1 MAEDFP
7 DFTRAVR
14 LLGVDADGDLVTVL
28 VDSAGNLG
36 AILKGTTAAEAL
48 RSVRVDDDG
57 QILAVLRGADDVD
70 VAVDASG
77 RLVAKMQGSETGVQ
91 WRDVA
96 VDASGQM
103 IMVPRGQTGNYMA
116 VDASGFLSAL
126 VKGIDG
132 GAVLRTLAVDTG
144 GQLIMVPRGSTGN
157 YMTIDANGYMTAVL
171 KGVRDSVLT
180 TIGVD
185 AEGRIE
191 AFGLDAEDQWGQ
203 VLRTGN
209 SDLAARL
216 GSPVTWDWRGNVLY
230 AHDFSTGYGPV
241 QKTAHGT
248 GAAVSLGPERGG
260 FGGYALK
267 MTSGSDDGDY
277 AQCRFYVGSNP
288 STRLGIA
295 ARFAIDGNTGY
306 AEVHIEHQEG
316 AGSPYGSLWL
326 DVANSQLQIYLT
338 ATGWT
343 NVGAVV
349 VNTYGYA
356 YCWLK
361 LVINQDTGYYER
373 ALYNETEIDLSAYP
387 CPTLSSSYVGSIMS
401 SFVNVGRVANNDVVY
416 LDQLVLTVGEPAN
429 V

>member
-14 LLGVDADGDLVTVL
+14 LLGVDDAGDLVTVL
-28 VDSAGNLG
+28 VDSAGNLA
-36 AILKGTTAAEAL
+36 AILKGTTVADVL
-48 RSVRVDDDG
+48 RAVRVDDAG

-77 RLVAKMQGSETGVQ
+77 
-91 WRDVA
+91 
-96 VDASGQM
+96 
-103 IMVPRGQTGNYMA
+103 
-116 VDASGFLSAL
+116 FLAAL

-132 GAVLRTLAVDTG
+132 GSVLRTLAVDAS
-144 GQLIMVPRGSTGN
+144 GQLVMVPRGQSGN
-157 YMTIDANGYMTAVL
+157 YMAIDASGYMTAVL

-191 AFGLDAEDQWGQ
+191 AFGLDAEDQWGS

-209 SDLAARL
+209 SELAARL
-216 GSPVTWDWRGNVLY
+216 GSSVTWDWRGNVLY

-241 QKTAHGT
+241 QKTPHGN
-248 GAAVSLGPERGG
+248 GAAVDLGPERAG

-267 MTSGSDDGDY
+267 MTSGSGDWDY

-288 STRLGIA
+288 SARIGIA

-306 AEVHIEHQEG
+306 AQVHVEHQEG
-316 AGSPYGSLWL
+316 ANSPYGSLWL

-343 NVGAVV
+343 DVGAVV
-349 VNTYGYA
+349 VNTYGYT

-401 SFVNVGRVANNDVVY
+401 SFVNYGRTANNDVVY
-416 LDQLVLTVGEPAN
+416 LDQLVLTVNEPVNA
-429 V
+429 